1 MFRSMPSRRIVR
13 FVAIATLAGLTVSCT
28 SGPDADGGSRT
39 AGRSDVPDLAFVGNV
54 YPHGVGPDVPGS
66 EIWTQLTPEN
76 AGKWGSVEPARDD
89 MRWSQLDAAYAYA
102 QERGIPFRYH
112 TLIWGQQQP
121 GWLADLSADEQLEEV
136 LEWLDLLAERYP
148 EVDFIDVVNEPVH
161 ETPVYADALGGAGEI
176 GYDWVIRSFELAREA
191 FPNAELH
198 INDYNI
204 LTPRSDIHE
213 YMRIIGL
220 LADRGLVDGIGLQAH
235 SLERADAAD
244 VARKLDTLAGY
255 GLPLYITELEIA
267 IRDDVR
273 QAEQFST
280 LFRTLAEH
288 PAVEGITLWGSRQ
301 NRMWRAEGYLVRSDG
316 SFRPAMEWLVAYLAG
331 EEYTIPTD
339 QPTPRAGT
347 RTSIRLDAEDYDN
360 AEGVEVAGDYIAY
373 VDGGDSVGFEAVE
386 FRANYTALRI
396 RYAKGGGEPAAL
408 RVMMIRPDGYEA
420 ARVELPE
427 TGGWNEFEEIE
438 VEWPQT
444 DGRYD
449 VYLVFDGGEGVGNID
464 FVEFYEPGANA
475 VLGFVGE
482 ADVPPEGGVLLQA
495 EEADVASGIEVA
507 GDVIA
512 YIDDADYVM
521 FGSVDFASVAA
532 VAGSGTRLFIRYAKE
547 SATHAGVELRLDS
560 LENDPIHSFQLAA
573 TGGWDT
579 FRYAETTVPQISG
592 THDLYVTFRLAD
604 TTGVG
609 NFDWFWF
616 AE

>member
-1 MFRSMPSRRIVR
+1 MVDRLRRTLSRL
-13 FVAIATLAGLTVSCT
+13 ALLATVVLAVVLAGCAG
-28 SGPDADGGSRT
+28 GPDADGRSRT
-39 AGRSDVPDLAFVGNV
+39 AGRSGVPDLAFVGNV
-54 YPHGVGPDVPGS
+54 FPNGVGPEVPES
-66 EIWTQLTPEN
+66 EFWTQLTPEN
-76 AGKWGSVEPARDD
+76 AGKWASVEFARDD

-121 GWLADLSADEQLEEV
+121 GWLADLPAEEQLDEV
-136 LEWLDLLAERYP
+136 TEWISLLADRYP

-161 ETPVYADALGGAGEI
+161 ETPVYADALGGAGET

-191 FPNAELH
+191 FPNSELH

-204 LTPRSDIHE
+204 LTPRSDIGQ
-213 YMRIIGL
+213 YMRIIDL
-220 LADRGLVDGIGLQAH
+220 LDDRGLVDGIGLQAH

-244 VARKLDTLAGY
+244 VARKLDALAEY

-273 QAEQFST
+273 QAEQFSDI
-280 LFRTLAEH
+280 FRTFAEH

-301 NRMWRAEGYLVRSDG
+301 NRMWRAEGYLVRTDG
-316 SFRPAMEWLVAYLAG
+316 SFRPAMEWLATYLAG
-331 EEYTIPTD
+331 EEYTIPAD
-339 QPTPRAGT
+339 APTPRVGT
-347 RTSIRLDAEDYDN
+347 RTSIRLDAEDSDH
-360 AEGVEVAGDYIAY
+360 AEGVEIAGDFIAY
-373 VDGGDSVGFEAVE
+373 VDGGDSIGFEAVE
-386 FRANYTALRI
+386 FRANYSALRI
-396 RYAKGGGEPAAL
+396 RYAKGGGAPAAL

-420 ARVELPE
+420 TRVELPA
-427 TGGWNEFEEIE
+427 TGGWNDFEVIE

-444 DGRYD
+444 AGRYD

-464 FVEFYEPGANA
+464 YVEFYEPGANA
-475 VLGFVGE
+475 VLGFAVE
-482 ADVPPEGGVLLQA
+482 ADVPTEGGRLLQA

-512 YIDDADYVM
+512 YLDDADYVM
-521 FGSVDFASVAA
+521 FDAVDFAAA
-532 VAGSGTRLFIRYAKE
+532 GTRLFIRYAKE
-547 SATHAGVELRLDS
+547 SATNAGVEFRLDS
-560 LENDPIHSFQLAA
+560 LENDPIHTFQLAA

-579 FRYAETTVPQISG
+579 FRYAETTVPRISG